1 MIAARRP
8 PPGETG
14 PAAWIRKNLFDGWR
28 NSVATI
34 LVGAIVLWA
43 AISLASWIFGGANWD
58 RLWVNL
64 KILMVYL
71 YPADLLWR
79 PLISLGLLL
88 FAFGLSCFSRE
99 QELRPIIKGAFFQ
112 FAGVMLLL
120 AVLSTVVGWAVTPAY
135 WAVVALSAAGWG
147 VGRAARGGAPVLRA
161 VVARTGWVWLLALVM
176 VPILLYG
183 IPGVHAGFARVVE
196 IRRWGG
202 LMLTLILT
210 TGIIPSFPI
219 GIALALGRRSKLPG
233 ISWVC
238 TGFIEL
244 IRGAPLIVWLYIA
257 NLMVPLLFAVG
268 PEAVPSLAKAY
279 IALTM
284 FSSAY
289 MAENVRGGLQAV
301 PSGQTEAA
309 RALGLSGWQTTR
321 TIVLPQAIRAVIPAI
336 VGQSI
341 GLFKDTALVFVVNL
355 FDFFNVH
362 NVVVQQPASIS
373 VPGGIR
379 LELSLFL
386 AVVYFFVAYRMSIS
400 SRQLE
405 KVLGVGER

>member
-1 MIAARRP
+1 MIADRKP
-8 PPGETG
+8 PIRETG
-14 PAAWIRKNLFDGWR
+14 AIGWMRRNLFGGWTS
-28 NSVATI
+28 SVATVVLGAV
-34 LVGAIVLWA
+34 LVWGIVG
-43 AISLASWIFGGANWD
+43 LAGWIFGGANWE

-64 KILMVYL
+64 KLLMTYQ

-79 PLISLGLLL
+79 PLLALGLIM
-88 FAFGLSCFSRE
+88 FAFGLSCNSGE
-99 QELRPIIKGAFFQ
+99 EEMRPIVRGAFYQ
-112 FAGVMLLL
+112 FTGVLVFL

-135 WAVVALSAAGWG
+135 WVVVGLCAAGWAL
-147 VGRAARGGAPVLRA
+147 GRAGDRGVAILQPVVTRAGWIWLASLILVAP
-161 VVARTGWVWLLALVM
+161 
-176 VPILLYG
+176 LLYG
-183 IPGVHAGFARVVE
+183 IPGIHDGFARVVE

-202 LMLTLILT
+202 FMLTLVLT
-210 TGIIPSFPI
+210 TGIIPSFPL
-219 GIALALGRRSKLPG
+219 GVALALGRRSDLPG
-233 ISWVC
+233 ISWTC
-238 TGFIEL
+238 IGFIEL

-268 PEAVPSLAKAY
+268 PETVSGLAKAY
-279 IALTM
+279 IAVTL

-301 PSGQTEAA
+301 PMGQGEAA

-321 TIVLPQAIRAVIPAI
+321 LIVLPQAIRAVIPAI

-362 NVVVQQPASIS
+362 NVVVQQPGSIAI
-373 VPGGIR
+373 PGGIR
-379 LELSLFL
+379 MELSLFL
-386 AVVYFFVAYRMSIS
+386 AVVYFFVAYRMSMA

>member
-14 PAAWIRKNLFDGWR
+14 AIAWLRRNLFG
-28 NSVATI
+28 SPTSTLAT
-34 LVGAIVLWA
+34 LVVGAIVAFA
-43 AISLASWIFGGANWD
+43 AYGLLSWMLTGANWG
-58 RLWVNL
+58 RLWANL
-64 KILMVYL
+64 KLLMVYL

-79 PLISLGLLL
+79 PLLALGLIF
-88 FAFGLSCFSRE
+88 FAFGISCFRGE
-99 QELRPIIKGAFFQ
+99 EALRPIVRGAFYQ
-112 FAGVMLLL
+112 FAGVILGL
-120 AVLSTVVGWAVTPAY
+120 AIVSTVVGWAVTPAY
-135 WAVVALSAAGWG
+135 WMVVGLSAAGWALGRGAAAG
-147 VGRAARGGAPVLRA
+147 VRPLHAIASQV
-161 VVARTGWVWLLALVM
+161 GWIWLLALAM
-176 VPILLYG
+176 VPLLLYG
-183 IPGVHAGFARVVE
+183 IPGVHEGFARVVE

-202 LMLTLILT
+202 FMLTLILT
-210 TGIIPSFPI
+210 TGIIPSFPL
-219 GIALALGRRSKLPG
+219 GIALALGRRSSLPG

-238 TGFIEL
+238 IAFIEL

-257 NLMVPLLFAVG
+257 NLMVPLIFAVG
-268 PEAVPSLAKAY
+268 PDAVPSLAKAY

-301 PSGQTEAA
+301 PSGQSEAA

-321 TIVLPQAIRAVIPAI
+321 MIVLPQAIRAVIPAI
-336 VGQSI
+336 VGQAI

-362 NVVVQQPASIS
+362 NVVVQQPASIQI
-373 VPGGIR
+373 PGGVR

-386 AVVYFFVAYRMSIS
+386 AVVYFFVAYRMSMS